1 MKIKLCE
8 SQINEVVISEM
19 KRWYKH
25 IKKDPSEL
33 GDKELMKSLNLV
45 FEFYSGKKLK

>member
-1 MKIKLCE
+1 MKIEFSE
-8 SQINEVVISEM
+8 SQINAVVISEM

-33 GDKELMKSLNLV
+33 GDKELMKAFNLIYNYYTG
-45 FEFYSGKKLK
+45 ENLK

>member
-8 SQINEVVISEM
+8 SQINAVVICEI

-25 IKKDPSEL
+25 IKKDPSEV
-33 GDKELMKSLNLV
+33 GDKEL
-45 FEFYSGKKLK
+45 LKAFKCVYHYYTGEVLK